1 MISQARGMTLVEVI
15 VATTL
20 FSMIML
26 ATVTALRTFALTYD
40 RVQQEAE
47 RTSQIRE
54 GDRFIRQALH
64 DAVNADGLFEGSSSM
79 LHWVA
84 PVDRAGAAAGLQHI
98 QLLVREEQMLVS
110 FAPLRASL
118 EAPDWGQ
125 VAPDFPLL
133 QDLENLAFS
142 YQAEPLG
149 EWSSRFEPS
158 DESTNYLPWAVKLE
172 LVLAGKAW
180 PPIVV
185 CLEQFRL
192 SK

>member
-1 MISQARGMTLVEVI
+1 MISQARGMTLVEVM

-54 GDRFIRQALH
+54 GDRFIRQALQ
-64 DAVNADGLFEGSSSM
+64 DAVNSGGLFEGSSSM

-98 QLLVREEQMLVS
+98 RLLMRDEQLLVS

-133 QDLENLAFS
+133 KDLENLAFS

-149 EWSSRFEPS
+149 KWLSRFEPS
-158 DESTNYLPWAVKLE
+158 GESTNNLPWAVKLE